1 VIAEPGT
8 AGALVAQLRS
18 DPDVAAVIPDARMTV
33 DPVALW
39 VRSPTGDHGLV
50 GMVVPERRP
59 A

>member
-33 DPVALW
+33 DRHAH
-39 VRSPTGDHGLV
+39 PT
-50 GMVVPERRP
+50 R
-59 A
+59 